1 MHDYIT
7 CFLDDEGKSLMAKT
21 DKHNE
26 FEIFKRFMDWCN
38 YKSGYLNWI
47 YEQPSLKPA
56 IESYVNNILLKEYIN
71 EYKTFKF
78 NTFTFEIY
86 ITKLKP
92 RNHLTYTKSLV
103 IDIELYLEQ
112 NPNDKKIF
120 HCIITDN
127 DSLYP
132 LDCLTL

>member
-1 MHDYIT
+1 
-7 CFLDDEGKSLMAKT
+7 
-21 DKHNE
+21 
-26 FEIFKRFMDWCN
+26 MDWCN

-86 ITKLKP
+86 ITRLKP